1 MGGAVAEFGLQLDVA
16 ERLCWRAEHDLGAIC
31 PRIGCRQVQSAIE
44 FQGRV
49 QNGMIAAPTRIRLET
64 QLHSL
69 QTSSW
74 GRR

>member
-1 MGGAVAEFGLQLDVA
+1 
-16 ERLCWRAEHDLGAIC
+16 
-31 PRIGCRQVQSAIE
+31 
-44 FQGRV
+44 
-49 QNGMIAAPTRIRLET
+49 MIAAPTRIRLET